1 MCFSFFVLVV
11 AFWARHE
18 HADMS
23 FAKTMYEAVFRRN
36 STHMVFVLT
45 GCFVFE
51 RIFNPVTDGYFK
63 SRNAGVRSVLRALCV
78 CRCACVSVCVCV
90 CLLCVCVCVFSVCV
104 CLLCVCVWQPLSR
117 LLSTSTSFC
126 VPKNA
131 HTVECALVSLFLLDP
146 LFWRSRSCT
155 QTSHAPRR
163 SKSQASAASRL
174 Y

>member
-63 SRNAGVRSVLRALCV
+63 SRNAGVRSVLRALSP
-78 CRCACVSVCVCV
+78 A
-90 CLLCVCVCVFSVCV
+90 
-104 CLLCVCVWQPLSR
+104 
-117 LLSTSTSFC
+117 
-126 VPKNA
+126 
-131 HTVECALVSLFLLDP
+131 
-146 LFWRSRSCT
+146 
-155 QTSHAPRR
+155 
-163 SKSQASAASRL
+163 
-174 Y
+174 